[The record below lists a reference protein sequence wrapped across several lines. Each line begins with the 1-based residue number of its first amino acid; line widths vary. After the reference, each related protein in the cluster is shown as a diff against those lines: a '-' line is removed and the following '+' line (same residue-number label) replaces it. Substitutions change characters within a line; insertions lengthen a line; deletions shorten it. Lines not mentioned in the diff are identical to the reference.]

1 MTGTQFIQF
10 LKSNNYTTNNDWKK
24 IIRALQTDKKLL
36 SLLLNAIS
44 PILESKNL
52 KADDVKKLLTA
63 KQVYYKDVDDQHLY
77 SNDLVDMVVLLLSA
91 T

>member
-1 MTGTQFIQF
+1 MTGTNFIQY

-44 PILESKNL
+44 PILESRNL
-52 KADDVKKLLTA
+52 KADDVKKLLIA
-63 KQVYYKDVDDQHLY
+63 K
-77 SNDLVDMVVLLLSA
+77 
-91 T
+91 

>member
-24 IIRALQTDKKLL
+24 IIKALQTDKKLL
-36 SLLLNAIS
+36 SLLLNSIS

-52 KADDVKKLLTA
+52 KQDDVKKLLTA
-63 KQVYYKDVDDQHLY
+63 K
-77 SNDLVDMVVLLLSA
+77 
-91 T
+91 